1 MFCSNCGTQVPDNVR
16 FCHNCG
22 SAIIQNANS
31 QPVQQQNSFSYEQP
45 AYQQPTYQQPV
56 AQQPIAAPTEM
67 KFGVNLVYPDGHN
80 EIGDIYISATAIMF
94 AKKSKAVRLAF
105 GLLGSA
111 LEKGEV
117 KVKINVADIVA
128 GGKTRIGINPHVY
141 QLTLRN
147 GQVYK
152 LCINNPA
159 NLSYMERRFG

>member
-22 SAIIQNANS
+22 SAIIQNANP

-45 AYQQPTYQQPV
+45 TYQQPV
-56 AQQPIAAPTEM
+56 YQQPVVAPTEL
-67 KFGVNLVYPDGHN
+67 KFGGNLVYPDGHN
-80 EIGDIYISATAIMF
+80 EIGDFYVSATEIMF

-105 GLLGSA
+105 GFAGSA
-111 LEKGEV
+111 MEKGEV